1 MINEI
6 EDDWNEIK
14 GQREDDKSL
23 SENGNE
29 WRESQI
35 RAMNIA

>member
-1 MINEI
+1 M

-14 GQREDDKSL
+14 GQREDDKGL

-29 WRESQI
+29 SREAQI

>member
-1 MINEI
+1 MEV
-6 EDDWNEIK
+6 DWNEIK

-29 WRESQI
+29 SREAQI